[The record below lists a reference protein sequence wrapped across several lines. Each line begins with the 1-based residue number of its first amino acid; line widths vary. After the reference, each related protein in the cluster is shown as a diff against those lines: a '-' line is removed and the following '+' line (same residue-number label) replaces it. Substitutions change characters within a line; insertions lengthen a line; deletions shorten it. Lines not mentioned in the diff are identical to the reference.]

1 MFTVRGIQIVR
12 LPKKIE
18 LGEHSLE
25 VRPLSLQTALM
36 LKRQLGLPVAPSGYA
51 PLGDDAI
58 YVRDFDGASIALIHE
73 LIHKLDH
80 LQGIGLTERQVVK
93 LADGWN
99 ALLVA
104 NDFSFIRRPTG

>member
-1 MFTVRGIQIVR
+1 MR

-25 VRPLSLQTALM
+25 VCPLSLQMALM
-36 LKRQLGLPVAPSGYA
+36 LKRKFGLPIAPSGYA
-51 PLGDDAI
+51 PREGSTV
-58 YVRDFDGASIALIHE
+58 YVRDFDGNGIALIHE

-99 ALLVA
+99 ALSVA
-104 NDFSFIRRPTG
+104 NDFSFVRRPTG

>member
-1 MFTVRGIQIVR
+1 M
-12 LPKKIE
+12 
-18 LGEHSLE
+18 
-25 VRPLSLQTALM
+25 
-36 LKRQLGLPVAPSGYA
+36 
-51 PLGDDAI
+51 
-58 YVRDFDGASIALIHE
+58 RDFDGAGIALIHE

-104 NDFSFIRRPTG
+104 NDFSFVRRPTG